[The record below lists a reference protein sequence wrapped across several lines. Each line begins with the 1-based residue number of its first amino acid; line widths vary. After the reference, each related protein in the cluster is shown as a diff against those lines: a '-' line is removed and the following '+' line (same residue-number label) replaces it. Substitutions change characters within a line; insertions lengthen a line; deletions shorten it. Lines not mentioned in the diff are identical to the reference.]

1 MKIDWVAFKIDDA
14 TFGIYDTLEGQ
25 EDQNAHLRGEI
36 ASAFR
41 Q

>member
-1 MKIDWVAFKIDDA
+1 MPINWVAFKIDDS
-14 TFGIYDTLEGQ
+14 TFCIYDTLE
-25 EDQNAHLRGEI
+25 GEI